1 MKLKNII
8 FGCVALSLGFT
19 SCDMDYHEY
28 KVDGEDYIKEN
39 FENVNGLMTTI
50 YRDLDSD
57 WGNYSGAMLA
67 SATDEAVYSH
77 QGNSVESFF
86 NGNWGPANA
95 NSSVW
100 DKCWH
105 GISYC
110 NLFLDKFTN
119 LTFDDYKLDI
129 NYEAKMEKYNNFQYE
144 ARFMRAYFYFQLVR
158 QYGGVPLIVNYVD
171 AETANNTPRATAEEI
186 FKFID
191 DECYAIKDEIIKDY
205 SKAYSELGLVE
216 NGRANNLTVMALRAR
231 AALYHASPLF
241 NPENNKELWK
251 EAALRAQECI
261 NACTS
266 RNMGLVS
273 KYADLF
279 AVDSYSKC
287 TKEILFGTRTA
298 ASNSFEKNNFPI
310 GMENAGGGNC
320 PTQNLV
326 DAYETKK
333 GLTIT
338 EDPDYDAQNPYAN
351 RDARLAATIAVNG
364 ERWPDGLATDA
375 KAVLETYYG
384 GRNSRSVVYGTP
396 TGYYLKKYL
405 QKTQVIGASNATTSY
420 HTWVLF
426 RLGGIYLDYA
436 EAVLNYFGDGYTSG
450 EGLTRTAAQAIN
462 IVRKRAGQPDIK
474 TGLSPEAFT
483 KRYENERF
491 VELAFEGHRFFD
503 VRRWKKGAEY
513 FKDIKVMEITKNAD
527 ESFTY
532 NVVTNPSYIT
542 ARNWEDKFNLF
553 PLPQSEILK
562 SGALTQTPGWE

>member
-8 FGCVALSLGFT
+8 FGCLAFSLGLT

-28 KVDGEDYIKEN
+28 KVDGEDYIKET
-39 FENVNGLMTTI
+39 FENVYGLMTTI

-57 WGNYSGAMLA
+57 WGNYSGAMLS
-67 SATDEAVYSH
+67 SATDESVYSH

-95 NSSVW
+95 NASVW

-191 DECYAIKDEIIKDY
+191 DECVAIKDEIIKDY
-205 SKAYSELGLVE
+205 SDAYTELGLVE

-241 NPENNKELWK
+241 NPDNNKELWK

-266 RNMGLVS
+266 RNMGLVA

-279 AVDSYSKC
+279 ATDSYSKC
-287 TKEILFGTRTA
+287 TKEILFATRTPA
-298 ASNSFEKNNFPI
+298 ANSFEKNNFPI

-338 EDPDYDAQNPYAN
+338 DDAAYDPQNPYAN

-364 ERWPDGLATDA
+364 ERWPDGLATDP

-384 GRNSRSVVYGTP
+384 GRNSRSTVYGTP

-405 QKTQVIGASNATTSY
+405 QKSQVIGASNATTSY
-420 HTWVLF
+420 HTWILF

-436 EAVLNYFGDGYTSG
+436 EAAMNYFGDGYASG
-450 EGLTRTAAQAIN
+450 EGLTRSAAQAIN

-474 TGLSPEAFT
+474 TGLGFEDFK

-527 ESFTY
+527 ETFTY
-532 NVVTNPSYIT
+532 NVVKNPSYIT
-542 ARNWEDKFNLF
+542 ARQWEEKFNLF

>member
-8 FGCVALSLGFT
+8 FGCVALSLGLS
-19 SCDMDYHEY
+19 SCGDMDYHEY
-28 KVDGEDYIKEN
+28 KVDGEGYIKEN

-171 AETANNTPRATAEEI
+171 AETANNTPRSTAEEI

-191 DECYAIKDEIIKDY
+191 DECAAIKDLIIKDY
-205 SKAYSELGLVE
+205 SKAYTELGLVE
-216 NGRANNLTVMALRAR
+216 NGRANDLTVMALRAR

-261 NACTS
+261 NACNQ
-266 RNMGLVS
+266 RNMKLVNN
-273 KYADLF
+273 YADLF
-279 AVDSYSKC
+279 ATDSYSKC
-287 TKEILFGTRTA
+287 TSEILFATRTP

-326 DAYETKK
+326 DAYETKN
-333 GLTIT
+333 GLSIDK
-338 EDPDYDAQNPYAN
+338 DPLYDPKNPYAN
-351 RDARLAATIAVNG
+351 RDPRLAATIAVNG
-364 ERWPDGLATDA
+364 ERW
-375 KAVLETYYG
+375 Y
-384 GRNSRSVVYGTP
+384 
-396 TGYYLKKYL
+396 
-405 QKTQVIGASNATTSY
+405 
-420 HTWVLF
+420 
-426 RLGGIYLDYA
+426 
-436 EAVLNYFGDGYTSG
+436 
-450 EGLTRTAAQAIN
+450 
-462 IVRKRAGQPDIK
+462 
-474 TGLSPEAFT
+474 
-483 KRYENERF
+483 
-491 VELAFEGHRFFD
+491 
-503 VRRWKKGAEY
+503 
-513 FKDIKVMEITKNAD
+513 
-527 ESFTY
+527 
-532 NVVTNPSYIT
+532 
-542 ARNWEDKFNLF
+542 
-553 PLPQSEILK
+553 
-562 SGALTQTPGWE
+562 